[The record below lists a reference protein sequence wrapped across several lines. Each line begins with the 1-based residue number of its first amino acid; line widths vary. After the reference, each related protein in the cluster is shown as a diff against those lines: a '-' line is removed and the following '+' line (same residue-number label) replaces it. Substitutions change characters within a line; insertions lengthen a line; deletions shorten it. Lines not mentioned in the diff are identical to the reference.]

1 MPNATVLYMAGLYDI
16 RGGVPCFCIITT
28 AANDSMREVHDR
40 MPLVLAKDQLDSWL
54 NDSDAAPDILRM
66 TPPKLDCLLL
76 DAQIML
82 W

>member
-1 MPNATVLYMAGLYDI
+1 MAGLYDV
-16 RGGVPCFCIITT
+16 RDGVSCFCILTT
-28 AANDSMREVHDR
+28 AANESMREVHDR

-54 NDSDAAPDILRM
+54 NDSDAVPDILRM
-66 TPPKLDCLLL
+66 TPPKLDRLLL